1 MTQTELMSP
10 SELAEYIDNGRDIE
24 SQLLD
29 KLGTSKDRVTSIVIL
44 HVRNITM
51 GNVARVHLVALA
63 NVERIKHTDNTT
75 PKLKESIVLNNS
87 ISTLTK
93 VLSHIWQ
100 MQTGQDVEQDR
111 IPSTLDS
118 KLTRILQS
126 VLVPQTLVSMFVTIY
141 PLEKNY
147 EDVLSAVRLPN
158 RIKGVHY
165 EGHPAKVV
173 FSPTSSIWS
182 QSGVDMKEFQRQAD
196 IVKQLAEENIQ
207 LKARVDQVK
216 VDYNGKFLKLKDLL
230 GLDFMTSIDD
240 VSKAEPHTQMMRD
253 IKKVR
258 DSKLRAMHL
267 EAENRE
273 LEERI
278 REQERQHEEDIIEN
292 REVTMRD
299 KHSSLAYMKKIESLK
314 DELEESTKR
323 NEYALKENMKDRN
336 DELQK
341 MLEHSHALIEEKAQI
356 IYGL

>member
-1 MTQTELMSP
+1 MAVDLFTQARDRDDQYQVCVSYIASHLDRVVDIGLYAKQAIESGDKPDFDHMSLDSIEKKFLQVREKSGAQRGQTFIKGMTQTELMSP

-24 SQLLD
+24 SQLLE

-173 FSPTSSIWS
+173 FSPTSSI
-182 QSGVDMKEFQRQAD
+182 
-196 IVKQLAEENIQ
+196 
-207 LKARVDQVK
+207 
-216 VDYNGKFLKLKDLL
+216 
-230 GLDFMTSIDD
+230 
-240 VSKAEPHTQMMRD
+240 
-253 IKKVR
+253 
-258 DSKLRAMHL
+258 
-267 EAENRE
+267 
-273 LEERI
+273 
-278 REQERQHEEDIIEN
+278 
-292 REVTMRD
+292 
-299 KHSSLAYMKKIESLK
+299 
-314 DELEESTKR
+314 
-323 NEYALKENMKDRN
+323 
-336 DELQK
+336 
-341 MLEHSHALIEEKAQI
+341 
-356 IYGL
+356 

>member
-1 MTQTELMSP
+1 
-10 SELAEYIDNGRDIE
+10 
-24 SQLLD
+24 
-29 KLGTSKDRVTSIVIL
+29 
-44 HVRNITM
+44 
-51 GNVARVHLVALA
+51 
-63 NVERIKHTDNTT
+63 
-75 PKLKESIVLNNS
+75 
-87 ISTLTK
+87 
-93 VLSHIWQ
+93 
-100 MQTGQDVEQDR
+100 
-111 IPSTLDS
+111 
-118 KLTRILQS
+118 
-126 VLVPQTLVSMFVTIY
+126 
-141 PLEKNY
+141 
-147 EDVLSAVRLPN
+147 
-158 RIKGVHY
+158 
-165 EGHPAKVV
+165 
-173 FSPTSSIWS
+173 
-182 QSGVDMKEFQRQAD
+182 MKEFQRQAD

-356 IYGL
+356 IYGLQAKIQRNTEAQEKITEMKALGKQEAETEYKQLKHTQDREAKN